1 MTTKQKI
8 ITMAKLALYD
18 KREGEADR
26 AVINHFRHD
35 YIYRKN
41 LGTRL
46 CVGIGS
52 AFIVLGYWL
61 QRIITQGLDAVTLDL
76 SGNIRDSVLF
86 VLAVLAVYTVI
97 GTIQGTRQYYLAQ
110 KRLERYFG
118 LLRILDRIEERADRR
133 QRMQAY
139 ESEEG
144 PVNRYG
150 TNTRRKGNNR

>member
-1 MTTKQKI
+1 MS
-8 ITMAKLALYD
+8 KLALYD

-26 AVINHFRHD
+26 YVNNHFRHD

-46 CVGIGS
+46 SVGIGS
-52 AFIVLGYWL
+52 AFIVIIYWL
-61 QRIITQGLDAVTLDL
+61 QVIVTQGLDVLTSDL
-76 SGNIRDSVLF
+76 QGNITDAVMF

-110 KRLERYFG
+110 KRLQRYYG
-118 LLRILDRIEERADRR
+118 LLRILDRIEERAARR
-133 QRMQAY
+133 QQGD

-144 PVNRYG
+144 SENRYG
-150 TNTRRKGNNR
+150 TNTRRKGNRR